1 MMTEVIMT
9 KRKRQKGSAGVLPN
23 EKIGAAPKR
32 VKKGIIERFLKIN
45 DLSGTV
51 SDILDD
57 MGIVACLG
65 TSTLR
70 PTIPNTRIVGSAI
83 TVRNVPQRKDTHV
96 VATERRNF
104 MAEIEGVNQ
113 AGPGDVLVIQ
123 GLRDISNMGGI
134 IATISKRQGLAGAV
148 VDGGIRDIGHSRSL
162 NFPIWSKDVSPV
174 TGKWRVVTEEING
187 KVTIHGISV
196 QPGDLVIADETG
208 VCFVPQNLIE
218 DVLKK
223 CEAIHNKEGG
233 WVEKL
238 DKGLSIPDIVKK
250 IYSKI

>member
-1 MMTEVIMT
+1 MPKP
-9 KRKRQKGSAGVLPN
+9 KRKKESAGVLPN
-23 EKIGAAPKR
+23 DRIGPLPKR
-32 VKKGIIERFLKIN
+32 VKKTVIERFLKIN

-57 MGIVACLG
+57 MGIVGCLG
-65 TSTLR
+65 TSILR
-70 PTIPNTRIVGSAI
+70 PTIANTRIVGPAI
-83 TVRNVPQRKDTHV
+83 TVRNVTQRKDTHV

-123 GLRDISNMGGI
+123 GLRDVSNMGGI

-162 NFPIWSKDVSPV
+162 NFPIWSKDVSPI

-218 DVLKK
+218 NVLKK
-223 CEAIHNKEGG
+223 CEAIHDKEGE
-233 WVEKL
+233 WVENL
-238 DKGLSIPDIVKK
+238 DRGLSIPAIVKK

>member
-1 MMTEVIMT
+1 
-9 KRKRQKGSAGVLPN
+9 
-23 EKIGAAPKR
+23 
-32 VKKGIIERFLKIN
+32 
-45 DLSGTV
+45 
-51 SDILDD
+51 
-57 MGIVACLG
+57 
-65 TSTLR
+65 
-70 PTIPNTRIVGSAI
+70 
-83 TVRNVPQRKDTHV
+83 
-96 VATERRNF
+96 

-113 AGPGDVLVIQ
+113 AEPGDVLVIQ

-162 NFPIWSKDVSPV
+162 NFPIWSKDVSPI

-223 CEAIHNKEGG
+223 CEAIHDKEGE
-233 WVEKL
+233 WVENL
-238 DKGLSIPDIVKK
+238 DKGLSIPAIVKK
-250 IYSKI
+250 IYAKK